1 MSTLTYDP
9 TPADNPEFSEEEQEA
24 IKVGEALEEQQN
36 GLLAGKFEDAEALE
50 KAYIELQGKL
60 GQPKEETTEEVVEEK
75 TEEEPTALLDRLWD
89 EASSE
94 NLTQET
100 IDALNSSSPEDL
112 AKMYLD
118 YRQGVE
124 TSQQEDAP
132 TVLTEEQV
140 DGLKNVVGGADQYD
154 QMITWAGNN
163 LAEGDINMFDH
174 VMDKGDPAACFFA
187 IQALQYRFQEGTG
200 YDGQMITGKPA
211 ANKADVYRSQ
221 AELVAAQGDARYE
234 NDPAYRNDVMEKLM
248 RSPNLQF

>member
-36 GLLAGKFEDAEALE
+36 GLLAGKFQDAEALE

-60 GQPKEETTEEVVEEK
+60 GKPSEEQTEEVEEEK
-75 TEEEPTALLDRLWD
+75 IEEDSTGLLDQLWEQATKNEFSD
-89 EASSE
+89 D
-94 NLTQET
+94 T
-100 IDALNSSSPEDL
+100 IAALRESSPDDL
-112 AKMYLD
+112 ARMYLE
-118 YRQGVE
+118 YRNGVE
-124 TSQQEDAP
+124 TEQRESEP
-132 TVLTEEQV
+132 TVLTEEQI
-140 DGLKNVVGGADQYD
+140 DGLKNVVGGQENYD

-163 LAEGDINMFDH
+163 LADGDINMFDH

-221 AELVAAQGDARYE
+221 AELVAAQGDPRYE

>member
-9 TPADNPEFSEEEQEA
+9 TPADNPEFSEEEQAA
-24 IKVGEALEEQQN
+24 IQVGEALEEQQN
-36 GLLAGKFEDAEALE
+36 GLLAGKFQDAEALE

-60 GQPKEETTEEVVEEK
+60 GQQSTESTDAPEVEEDKEEQ
-75 TEEEPTALLDRLWD
+75 PTALLERLWQ

-94 NLTQET
+94 KVTEET
-100 IDALNSSSPEDL
+100 INELRSASQDDL
-112 AKMYLD
+112 AKMYLE
-118 YRQGVE
+118 YRDEVE
-124 TSQQEDAP
+124 SNKAAEP

-140 DGLKNVVGGADQYD
+140 GGLKDIVGGEQRYQD
-154 QMITWAGNN
+154 MISWAGSN

-174 VMDKGDPAACFFA
+174 VMDKGDPASCFFA

-221 AELVAAQGDARYE
+221 AELVAAQGDSRYE

>member
-1 MSTLTYDP
+1 MTTLTYDP

-24 IKVGEALEEQQN
+24 IKVGEALDSQQQ

-75 TEEEPTALLDRLWD
+75 TEEEPTALLDRLWE
-89 EASSE
+89 EASTEKLS
-94 NLTQET
+94 QET

-124 TSQQEDAP
+124 TSQQENAP

-163 LAEGDINMFDH
+163 LAEG
-174 VMDKGDPAACFFA
+174 
-187 IQALQYRFQEGTG
+187 
-200 YDGQMITGKPA
+200 
-211 ANKADVYRSQ
+211 
-221 AELVAAQGDARYE
+221 
-234 NDPAYRNDVMEKLM
+234 
-248 RSPNLQF
+248 

>member
-24 IKVGEALEEQQN
+24 IKVGEALDEQQS
-36 GLLAGKFEDAEALE
+36 GLLAGKFQDAEALE

-60 GQPKEETTEEVVEEK
+60 GKPSEEESEEVEEEK
-75 TEEEPTALLDRLWD
+75 TEEESTALLDQLWEQATKNEFSD
-89 EASSE
+89 
-94 NLTQET
+94 ET
-100 IDALNSSSPEDL
+100 IAALRESSPDDL

-118 YRQGVE
+118 YRNDVE
-124 TSQQEDAP
+124 TAQRESEP
-132 TVLTEEQV
+132 VVLTEEQV
-140 DGLKNVVGGADQYD
+140 DGLKNVVGGQENYD

-211 ANKADVYRSQ
+211 VNKADVYRSQ
-221 AELVAAQGDARYE
+221 AELVAAQGDPRYG

-248 RSPNLQF
+248 RSPNIQF